1 MRTTLIVTVLSFL
14 ATGVPPVHAENFE
27 FSVRHHHA
35 FRDCRGTLKISG
47 AGIEYQTSH
56 GEDART
62 WKYDEIRVIKVES
75 PTEITLL
82 TYEDQ
87 KRFLGKDRAF
97 EFTLLEGNISGDLS
111 AFLLSKVP
119 RPVSLAVLPESGK
132 SVFEVRVKHLH
143 TFGGVPGVL
152 RVYPDRVLFQASRES
167 DSRVWRLADIQR
179 FGQPDR
185 YRFQITSFVPKAGG
199 PTEVY
204 NFQLLNELPEGV
216 YDYLWVRLHPSSYYS
231 PGQPK
236 Q

>member
-1 MRTTLIVTVLSFL
+1 MRTTLILMVLSLL
-14 ATGVPPVHAENFE
+14 AAGVPPVHAEDFG
-27 FSVRHHHA
+27 FTVRHHHT
-35 FRDCRGTLKISG
+35 FRDCRGALKISG
-47 AGIEYQTSH
+47 AGIAYQSSH
-56 GEDART
+56 GDDART
-62 WKYDEIRVIKVES
+62 WKWDEIRVIKAES

-82 TYEDQ
+82 SYEDQ
-87 KRFLGKDRAF
+87 KRFLGKDRVFA
-97 EFTLLEGNISGDLS
+97 FTLLEGKISGDLS

-119 RPVSLAVLPESGK
+119 RPMTLAVLPAYGK
-132 SVFEVRVKHLH
+132 PAFELPVKHLH
-143 TFGGVPGVL
+143 TFGGVSGTL
-152 RVYPDRVLFQASRES
+152 RVYRDRVVFQASTER

-216 YDYLWVRLHPSSYYS
+216 YDYLWVRLHPSSYYP
-231 PGQPK
+231 PGQPN